1 MLLDNFVCIKTKKIS
16 LLAKFVPAAAKIWPV
31 ITFVFTMTKIRNKS
45 KNIWTFLGV
54 IFLKNDKLEVFLRGN
69 RAAIQAFKEG
79 TTLANVYVSTFFS

>member
-45 KNIWTFLGV
+45 KNI
-54 IFLKNDKLEVFLRGN
+54 
-69 RAAIQAFKEG
+69 
-79 TTLANVYVSTFFS
+79 